1 MTTPP
6 LLDVDR
12 YDCEGGCPADYDSS
26 GCGMVPNS
34 TGDWVRWEDYER
46 LLRELEALRANE
58 SA

>member
-1 MTTPP
+1 MTATTIP
-6 LLDVDR
+6 R
-12 YDCEGGCPADYDSS
+12 YDCECGCPADYDSS

-46 LLRELEALRANE
+46 LLRELEALKANE